1 MRNKSLLKKSI
12 LSIIFAALTAMFA
25 VGLILS
31 SFDKQTSTKGE
42 IEWTE
47 DFSQTPQNTDTW
59 LDNPDYYIAS
69 LSELEGSG
77 TSSAPYKIYT
87 AQQLAGLAYYTQ
99 NTGAL
104 SNYFVLC
111 DNIDLSAHYWVP
123 IGCGYK
129 YGTTTSQQRQFLGIF
144 DGQGYTI
151 SGLYTECPEQSAA
164 YSYMG
169 LFGYSSGNQDIAIQN
184 LNIVDSY
191 VQGYQYVGGILG
203 YGSALIRNCSFDG
216 VVSGSRIVGGII
228 GQSSYI
234 LNCVNY
240 GKINATTFVGGIMGY
255 SADNGEIRYCR
266 NEGEVVSTGSN
277 VGGIVGY
284 LHNDTLKIIK
294 CSNLGNISS
303 EANYAA
309 GILGQVYQGNW
320 AEALIYDCLNKGSVV
335 GVNYVAG
342 ISLCTYNR
350 KNRSTYVSHCVNEG
364 AISGQSHIYG
374 TAHISSGECNNTV
387 NTGSVSGTEYLYGTT
402 NRPVVDNKNYFGG
415 NCSQNMTQISGSIYS
430 STLVQDMQD
439 SNWWQDQTVWS
450 EPWDFETTWQLVEG
464 QLQLI
469 PPLESWDDVAKTT
482 FQGSGTEE
490 DPFQISSAEQLAGLS
505 VLVNAGNT
513 FQGQYLKVT
522 QPLDMGGRNFTPI
535 GFKQLLVSERNPS
548 VRFAGNFDGG
558 GFEISNLTIQ
568 GMQHGAYGHH
578 GLFGYTNAGIPT
590 IKNIILTDVDIS
602 AGIYVGGIIG
612 YAASG
617 AELSNCQV
625 RGKISGYS
633 YLGGIA
639 GYFASNRTITDC
651 INYADITSEADSS
664 RIGGIVGE
672 GSAENCENWGDISAP
687 NCDYVGGISGSRS
700 VSDSVNY
707 GDVEGSR
714 YVGGVSGGASA
725 SGSSYSF
732 SNVQNYGSVV
742 GSNYVGGLVG
752 ARVSTIKNSSN
763 HGQVSGGSS
772 AYIGGIVGQNATSVY
787 GCYNTGNITGGR
799 YVGGI
804 LSAIGSI
811 YNSYNLGTVKPSGS
825 NSSSYTYTGGI
836 GGYNITTI
844 SGCYNLGEI
853 VGGTRNYVG
862 GVAGQMST
870 SGTPSIINSYNRGS
884 VQSTG
889 NYVGGLVG
897 DGGIASISNSY
908 NLATVSGGANYV
920 GGIAGRLTTG
930 SITNCFNGAL
940 VSNSSGNM
948 GAILGYG
955 ESSPISNCYFG
966 IACTDIAVCGS
977 GTATISATAFRA
989 TLESDAKSLS
999 FYQDENLFDSSSPWN
1014 FNLIWQIDAQTNDG
1028 YPTLKE
1034 QSYWQDQTLDTEFA
1048 GEGTPEKP
1056 YQISSEEE
1064 LAGFASL
1071 VNGGN
1076 IFAGQYFAQ
1085 TKDLDLSIHYWAAI
1099 GNSTY
1104 SFNGVFDGNG
1114 FEINGVNISEATS
1127 YQGLFGK
1134 AAGGELKNIHIKNS
1148 SIQGGAYVGGIV
1160 GSSNSLISNCS
1171 FNGTI
1176 NTSGGYVGGIAGASG
1191 LTISNCSFN
1200 GTINAS
1206 SSGVGGIVGSGTDI
1220 SSCSSYGSVNGKTD
1234 YVGGIVGYSSGGTI
1248 TGCANYATVTSTRNY
1263 SGGIS
1268 GGYSGMFATFIDCIN
1283 YGNVSGTYSSGI
1295 VGFAAELIDGCINY
1309 GDISGSYCS
1318 GIGYQIDTITNCKN
1332 FGVIAE
1338 GTGNGAGITW
1348 LGDDEI
1354 SNCENYGEARSGI
1367 ASNLYY
1373 PINSIIENCR
1383 NYAKVSAAGIVGSIS
1398 SSSSSTRYSYQ
1409 ILNCANFG
1417 DVVKSSATGYAGGI
1431 VGYISNTG
1439 GKRIVIDS
1447 CFNAGNIEGGGYS
1460 GGIVGQMYG
1469 SGSNVVQISNCGSE
1483 GNVSGEG
1490 LVGAI
1495 AGNGRSDLS
1504 ISNCYAV
1511 SSISQERLV
1520 GDDVTV
1526 PDNCVYILTV
1536 DDGSGVV
1543 TTYKKFI
1550 GNDFTDFAWL
1560 NDASCPIPKALAW
1573 SGQFQETPSE
1583 YQGQA
1588 DWILYK
1594 MQQDGWTAVA

>member
-25 VGLILS
+25 VGLVLS

-69 LSELEGSG
+69 LSELEGRG

-99 NTGAL
+99 NTGTL

-123 IGCGYK
+123 IGCYYK
-129 YGTTTSQQRQFLGIF
+129 YGTTTSQQRQFNGVF

-169 LFGYSSGNQDIAIQN
+169 LFGYLSGNQDIAIQN

-191 VQGYQYVGGILG
+191 VQGYQYVGGIAG

-216 VVSGSRIVGGII
+216 VVSGSSRVGGII
-228 GQSSYI
+228 GCGDYGKVSI

-240 GKINATTFVGGIMGY
+240 GKINATSYAGGIMGH
-255 SADNGEIRYCR
+255 SADNGEIKFCR

-277 VGGIVGY
+277 VGGIVGC
-284 LHNDTLKIIK
+284 LLADTLKIIK

-309 GILGQVYQGNW
+309 GILGQVYQGNG
-320 AEALIYDCLNKGSVV
+320 ADALIYDCLNKGSVV

-342 ISLCTYNR
+342 ISMCTYNR
-350 KNRSTYVSHCVNEG
+350 SSYDTVVAHCLNEG
-364 AISGQSHIYG
+364 TISGQSYVYG
-374 TAHISSGECNNTV
+374 TAHISYGQCNNTV

-402 NRPVVDNKNYFGG
+402 NRSVSDNKNYFGG

-464 QLQLI
+464 QLQLM
-469 PPLESWDDVAKTT
+469 PPLESWEDVAETT

-490 DPFQISSAEQLAGLS
+490 EPFQISSAEQLAGLS

-513 FQGQYLKVT
+513 FQGQYFKVT

-535 GFKQLLVSERNPS
+535 GFKQLLISESPS

-558 GFEISNLTIQ
+558 GFEIANLTMQ
-568 GMQHGAYGHH
+568 GMQHGAYSNH
-578 GLFGYTNAGIPT
+578 GLFGYTNSGNSI

-602 AGIYVGGIIG
+602 AGSYVGGIVG
-612 YAASG
+612 RAS
-617 AELSNCQV
+617 ATISNCQV
-625 RGKISGYS
+625 SGKISGFS
-633 YLGGIA
+633 YLGGIS
-639 GYFASNRTITDC
+639 GYFGTITDC

-707 GDVEGSR
+707 GNVEGSK
-714 YVGGVSGGASA
+714 YVGGVSGAA
-725 SGSSYSF
+725 AYSSSKYSF
-732 SNVQNYGSVV
+732 SNVHNYGRVSA
-742 GSNYVGGLVG
+742 SNYVGGLVG
-752 ARVSTIKNSSN
+752 ARVSTIRNSSN
-763 HGQVSGGSS
+763 HGQVSGGTS
-772 AYIGGIVGQNATSVY
+772 AYIGGIVGQNATSIY

-804 LSAIGSI
+804 LGGSGSI
-811 YNSYNLGTVKPSGS
+811 YNSYNLGTVKPSS
-825 NSSSYTYTGGI
+825 PYSPSYTGGI

-862 GVAGQMST
+862 GLAGSMST
-870 SGTPSIINSYNRGS
+870 SGAPSIINSYNRGS

-889 NYVGGLVG
+889 NYIGGLVG

-989 TLESDAKSLS
+989 TLERDAKSLS
-999 FYQDENLFDSSSPWN
+999 FYQDENLFDSSSPWD

-1028 YPTLKE
+1028 YPTFKE

-1048 GEGTPEKP
+1048 GKGTLENP

-1076 IFAGQYFAQ
+1076 TFAGQYFAQ

-1104 SFNGVFDGNG
+1104 SFNGVFDGNN
-1114 FEINGVNISEATS
+1114 FEINGVNISETTS

-1148 SIQGGAYVGGIV
+1148 SIQGTGYVGGIV
-1160 GSSNSLISNCS
+1160 GDSDSLISNCSFDGAINTSSNYVGGIAGASDSLISNCS

-1176 NTSGGYVGGIAGASG
+1176 N
-1191 LTISNCSFN
+1191 
-1200 GTINAS
+1200 S
-1206 SSGVGGIVGSGTDI
+1206 SSGNVGGIVGRGSDI
-1220 SSCSSYGSVNGKTD
+1220 SSCSSYGSVNGRST
-1234 YVGGIVGYSSGGTI
+1234 YVGGIVGMPTGAGNTISG
-1248 TGCANYATVTSTRNY
+1248 CLNYATVTSTY
-1263 SGGIS
+1263 QHIGGIS
-1268 GGYSGMFATFIDCIN
+1268 GGYSLMYATFIDCIN

-1295 VGFAAELIDGCINY
+1295 VGFAAKLIDGCINY

-1338 GTGNGAGITW
+1338 GTGNGAGISYM
-1348 LGDDEI
+1348 GGDEI
-1354 SNCENYGEARSGI
+1354 SNCENYGEANVGI
-1367 ASNLYY
+1367 VDNLYY
-1373 PINSIIENCR
+1373 ASNSIIENCR
-1383 NYAKVSAAGIVGSIS
+1383 NYAKVKSAGIVDSIS
-1398 SSSSSTRYSYQ
+1398 SSSSNTRNSYQ

-1417 DVVKSSATGYAGGI
+1417 DVVQSSATSYAGGI

-1460 GGIVGQMYG
+1460 GGIVGQMLG

-1526 PDNCVYILTV
+1526 PNNCVYILTV

-1550 GNDFTDFAWL
+1550 GNDFTGFAWL
-1560 NDASCPIPKALAW
+1560 NDASCPIPKELAW

>member
-1 MRNKSLLKKSI
+1 
-12 LSIIFAALTAMFA
+12 MFA
-25 VGLILS
+25 EGLILL

-123 IGCGYK
+123 IGCYYK
-129 YGTTTSQQRQFLGIF
+129 YGTTTSQQRHFNGVF

-169 LFGYSSGNQDIAIQN
+169 LFGYSSGNQDVAIQN

-203 YGSALIRNCSFDG
+203 SGPALIRNCSFDG
-216 VVSGSRIVGGII
+216 VVSGSSRVGGII
-228 GQSSYI
+228 GRSSYI

-240 GKINATTFVGGIMGY
+240 GKINATSSVGGIMGY
-255 SADNGEIRYCR
+255 SVNNGEIKFCR

-284 LHNDTLKIIK
+284 LYSDTLKIIK

-309 GILGQVYQGNW
+309 GILGQVYQRFGG
-320 AEALIYDCLNKGSVV
+320 EALIYDCLNKGSVV

-342 ISLCTYNR
+342 ISLCTYGSN
-350 KNRSTYVSHCVNEG
+350 NYNVQVSHCINEG
-364 AISGQSHIYG
+364 AISGQSYVYG
-374 TAHISSGECNNTV
+374 IAHISSSECNNTV

-402 NRPVVDNKNYFGG
+402 NHSVADNKNYFGG

-469 PPLESWDDVAKTT
+469 PPLESWDDVAETT
-482 FQGSGTEE
+482 LQGSGTEE
-490 DPFQISSAEQLAGLS
+490 EPFQISSAEQLAGLS

-513 FQGQYLKVT
+513 FQGQYFKVT

-535 GFKQLLVSERNPS
+535 GFKQFLAGEKNPS

-578 GLFGYTNAGIPT
+578 GLFGYTNSGNSI

-602 AGIYVGGIIG
+602 AGIYVGGIAG
-612 YAASG
+612 YASATI
-617 AELSNCQV
+617 SNCQV
-625 RGKISGYS
+625 SGKISGYS
-633 YLGGIA
+633 YLGGIS
-639 GYFASNRTITDC
+639 GYCDTITDC
-651 INYADITSEADSS
+651 INYADITSECGTSY

-687 NCDYVGGISGSRS
+687 DSNYVGGISGGDSS
-700 VSDSVNY
+700 VF
-707 GDVEGSR
+707 G
-714 YVGGVSGGASA
+714 
-725 SGSSYSF
+725 YSF
-732 SNVQNYGSVV
+732 SNVHNYGSVA
-742 GSNYVGGLVG
+742 GSDFVGGLVG
-752 ARVSTIKNSSN
+752 SRVSTIKNSSN
-763 HGQVSGGSS
+763 HGQVSGGGMA
-772 AYIGGIVGQNATSVY
+772 AYIGGIVGSYGGTIY
-787 GCYNTGNITGGR
+787 GCYNTGNITGGK

-804 LSAIGSI
+804 LGNSGSI
-811 YNSYNLGTVKPSGS
+811 YNSYNLGTVTPSNFS
-825 NSSSYTYTGGI
+825 SSSYIGGI
-836 GGYNITTI
+836 GGYSISKI

-853 VGGTRNYVG
+853 VGGTQNYVG
-862 GVAGQMST
+862 GLAGRMST

-889 NYVGGLVG
+889 SYVGGLVG

-908 NLATVSGGANYV
+908 NLATVSGGANYM

-999 FYQDENLFDSSSPWN
+999 FYQDENLFDSSSPWD

-1034 QSYWQDQTLDTEFA
+1034 RSYWHDQTLDTEFA
-1048 GEGTPEKP
+1048 GDGTLEKP

-1076 IFAGQYFAQ
+1076 TFAGQYFAQ
-1085 TKDLDLSIHYWAAI
+1085 TKDLDLSIHYWVAI

-1114 FEINGVNISEATS
+1114 FEINGVNTSEGVS

-1148 SIQGGAYVGGIV
+1148 SIKGASYVGGIV
-1160 GSSNSLISNCS
+1160 VDSDSL
-1171 FNGTI
+1171 
-1176 NTSGGYVGGIAGASG
+1176 
-1191 LTISNCSFN
+1191 ISNCSFN

-1206 SSGVGGIVGSGTDI
+1206 SGYVGGIASTSDSLISNCSFNGTINSSSGRVGGIVGSGRDI
-1220 SSCSSYGSVNGKTD
+1220 SSCSSYGSVNGRSD

-1248 TGCANYATVTSTRNY
+1248 TGCANYATVTSARNY
-1263 SGGIS
+1263 IGGIS
-1268 GGYSGMFATFIDCIN
+1268 GGNSNMYASFIDCIN
-1283 YGNVSGTYSSGI
+1283 YGNVSGKYSSGI
-1295 VGFAAELIDGCINY
+1295 VGFAAKLIDGCINY
-1309 GDISGSYCS
+1309 GDINGSYCS

-1338 GTGNGAGITW
+1338 GTGNGAGIAYF
-1348 LGDDEI
+1348 GGDEI
-1354 SNCENYGEARSGI
+1354 SNCENYGEAPCGITQSLSG
-1367 ASNLYY
+1367 SYDC
-1373 PINSIIENCR
+1373 IIQNCR
-1383 NYAKVSAAGIVGSIS
+1383 NYAKVRSAGIVGSIS
-1398 SSSSSTRYSYQ
+1398 SSSSARYSCQ

-1417 DVVKSSATGYAGGI
+1417 DVVQSSATSYAGGI
-1431 VGYISNTG
+1431 VGYISDTG

-1460 GGIVGQMYG
+1460 GGIVGQMSG
-1469 SGSNVVQISNCGSE
+1469 SGSKVVQISNCGSE

-1536 DDGSGVV
+1536 DDGSGVT

>member
-25 VGLILS
+25 VGLVLL
-31 SFDKQTSTKGE
+31 SFDKQTSTKAE

-77 TSSAPYKIYT
+77 TSSDPYKIYT
-87 AQQLAGLAYYTQ
+87 ARELAGLAYYTQ
-99 NTGAL
+99 NTGTL

-123 IGCGYK
+123 IGCSYK

-169 LFGYSSGNQDIAIQN
+169 LFGYSSGNQNIAIQN

-240 GKINATTFVGGIMGY
+240 GKINATSYAGGIMGY
-255 SADNGEIRYCR
+255 SEDNGEIKFCR

-364 AISGQSHIYG
+364 AISGQSYIYG
-374 TAHISSGECNNTV
+374 TAHISYGQCNNTV

-402 NRPVVDNKNYFGG
+402 NRFDADNKNYFGG
-415 NCSQNMTQISGSIYS
+415 NCSQNMTEISGSIYS

-450 EPWDFETTWQLVEG
+450 ETWDFETTWQLVEG

-469 PPLESWDDVAKTT
+469 PPLESWDDVAETI

-513 FQGQYLKVT
+513 FQGQYFKVS

-535 GFKQLLVSERNPS
+535 GFKQFSPSESNPS

-558 GFEISNLTIQ
+558 GFEIANLTMQ

-578 GLFGYTNAGIPT
+578 GLFGYTHSGNSI
-590 IKNIILTDVDIS
+590 IKNIILINVDIS
-602 AGIYVGGIIG
+602 AGNYVGGIIG
-612 YAASG
+612 RAASG
-617 AELSNCQV
+617 TELSNCQV
-625 RGKISGYS
+625 SGKISGYF

-639 GYFASNRTITDC
+639 GYFSSARTITDC

-707 GDVEGSR
+707 GNVEGSK
-714 YVGGVSGGASA
+714 YVGGVSGAATS
-725 SGSSYSF
+725 SSSSYSF
-732 SNVQNYGSVV
+732 SNVHNYGRVSA
-742 GSNYVGGLVG
+742 SSYVGGLVG
-752 ARVSTIKNSSN
+752 ARVSTIRNSSN

-772 AYIGGIVGQNATSVY
+772 ARIGGIVGSNATSVY
-787 GCYNTGNITGGR
+787 GCYNTGNITGGMF
-799 YVGGI
+799 VGGI
-804 LSAIGSI
+804 LGSSGSI

-825 NSSSYTYTGGI
+825 SSSAYTGGI
-836 GGYNITTI
+836 GGYSITTI

-853 VGGTRNYVG
+853 VGGTRNYIG
-862 GVAGQMST
+862 GLAGQMLT
-870 SGTPSIINSYNRGS
+870 SGTSSIINSYNRGS

-1076 IFAGQYFAQ
+1076 TFAGQYFAQ
-1085 TKDLDLSIHYWAAI
+1085 TKDLDLSIHYWVAI

-1104 SFNGVFDGNG
+1104 SFNGVFDGNN
-1114 FEINGVNISEATS
+1114 FEINGVNISEAAS

-1134 AAGGELKNIHIKNS
+1134 ASGGELKNIHIKNS
-1148 SIQGGAYVGGIV
+1148 SIQGVSYVGGVV
-1160 GSSNSLISNCS
+1160 GDSDSL
-1171 FNGTI
+1171 
-1176 NTSGGYVGGIAGASG
+1176 
-1191 LTISNCSFN
+1191 ISNCSFN

-1206 SSGVGGIVGSGTDI
+1206 SYVGGIAGASGLISNCSFNGTINSLSGLVGGIVGLGSNI
-1220 SSCSSYGSVNGKTD
+1220 SSCSSYGSVNGRSD
-1234 YVGGIVGYSSGGTI
+1234 HVGGIAGSSRGII
-1248 TGCANYATVTSTRNY
+1248 TGCANYANVTNTSNHT
-1263 SGGIS
+1263 GGIA
-1268 GGYSGMFATFIDCIN
+1268 GYGISAQIIDCFN
-1283 YGNVSGTYSSGI
+1283 HGNISGPQYVSGITGRY
-1295 VGFAAELIDGCINY
+1295 ADLIDGCINY
-1309 GDISGSYCS
+1309 GNISGGSCS
-1318 GIGYQIDTITNCKN
+1318 GIGDQVDTITNCKN
-1332 FGVIAE
+1332 FGIINE
-1338 GTGNGAGITW
+1338 GTGSGAGIACS
-1348 LGDDEI
+1348 GSDEI
-1354 SNCENYGEARSGI
+1354 SNCENYGEALCGITQSLSG
-1367 ASNLYY
+1367 SYDY
-1373 PINSIIENCR
+1373 IIQNCR
-1383 NYAKVSAAGIVGSIS
+1383 NYAKVRSAGIVGSIS

-1469 SGSNVVQISNCGSE
+1469 SGNNVVQISNCGSE

-1526 PDNCVYILTV
+1526 PNNCVYILTV

-1550 GNDFTDFAWL
+1550 GNDFTGFAWL
-1560 NDASCPIPKALAW
+1560 NDASCPIPKELAW

>member
-1 MRNKSLLKKSI
+1 ML
-12 LSIIFAALTAMFA
+12 
-25 VGLILS
+25 

-77 TSSAPYKIYT
+77 TSKDPYKIYT
-87 AQQLAGLAYYTQ
+87 ARELAGLAYYTQ
-99 NTGAL
+99 NTGYL

-123 IGCGYK
+123 IGCYYK
-129 YGTTTSQQRQFLGIF
+129 YGTTTSQQRQFNGVF

-169 LFGYSSGNQDIAIQN
+169 LFGYLSGNIYITIQN

-191 VQGYQYVGGILG
+191 VQGYQYVGGIAG

-216 VVSGSRIVGGII
+216 VVSGSSRVGGII

-240 GKINATTFVGGIMGY
+240 GKINATSSVGGIMGY
-255 SADNGEIRYCR
+255 SADNGEIKFCR
-266 NEGEVVSTGSN
+266 NEGEVVSTGGN

-284 LHNDTLKIIK
+284 LLDDTLKIIK
-294 CSNLGNISS
+294 CSNIGNISS

-309 GILGQVYQGNW
+309 GILGQVFQGNG

-342 ISLCTYNR
+342 ISLCTYGR
-350 KNRSTYVSHCVNEG
+350 VNRSTYVLHCVNEG
-364 AISGQSHIYG
+364 AISGQSYVYG
-374 TAHISSGECNNTV
+374 IAYLLSGECNNTV

-402 NRPVVDNKNYFGG
+402 NRSVADNKNYFGG
-415 NCSQNMTQISGSIYS
+415 NCSQNMTEVSGSSYS
-430 STLVQDMQD
+430 STLVKDMQD

-513 FQGQYLKVT
+513 FQGQYFKVT

-535 GFKQLLVSERNPS
+535 GFKQFSPSERNPS
-548 VRFAGNFDGG
+548 VYFAGNFDGG
-558 GFEISNLTIQ
+558 GFEISNLTMQ
-568 GMQHGAYGHH
+568 GMQLGAYSYH
-578 GLFGYTNAGIPT
+578 GLFGYILSSTLQ
-590 IKNIILTDVDIS
+590 NIILTNVDIS
-602 AGIYVGGIIG
+602 AGIYVGGIVG
-612 YAASG
+612 YASATI
-617 AELSNCQV
+617 SNCQV
-625 RGKISGYS
+625 SGKISGFY

-639 GYFASNRTITDC
+639 GYFASRTITDC
-651 INYADITSEADSS
+651 INYANITSEADSGQ
-664 RIGGIVGE
+664 IGGIVGE

-687 NCDYVGGISGSRS
+687 YCDRVGGISGIRS

-707 GDVEGSR
+707 GNVEGSS
-714 YVGGVSGGASA
+714 YVGGISGGTS
-725 SGSSYSF
+725 SSSSYSF
-732 SNVQNYGSVV
+732 SNVHNYGRVSA
-742 GSNYVGGLVG
+742 SNYVGGLVG

-763 HGQVSGGSS
+763 HGQVSGGTS
-772 AYIGGIVGQNATSVY
+772 ARIGGIVGYNATNIY

-804 LSAIGSI
+804 LGYSGSI

-825 NSSSYTYTGGI
+825 NSSSYTGGI
-836 GGYNITTI
+836 GGYNIATI
-844 SGCYNLGEI
+844 RGCYNLGEI

-862 GVAGQMST
+862 GLAGQMST

-989 TLESDAKSLS
+989 TLERDAKSLS
-999 FYQDENLFDSSSPWN
+999 FYQDENLFDSSSPWD

-1028 YPTLKE
+1028 YPTFKE

-1048 GEGTPEKP
+1048 GKGTLENP

-1076 IFAGQYFAQ
+1076 TFAGQYFAQ

-1114 FEINGVNISEATS
+1114 FEINGVNISETTS

-1148 SIQGGAYVGGIV
+1148 SIQGTGYVGGIV
-1160 GSSNSLISNCS
+1160 GDSDSLISNCS
-1171 FNGTI
+1171 FDGAI
-1176 NTSGGYVGGIAGASG
+1176 NTSSGYVGGIAGASD

-1200 GTINAS
+1200 GTINS
-1206 SSGVGGIVGSGTDI
+1206 SSGNVGGIVGRGSDI
-1220 SSCSSYGSVNGKTD
+1220 SSCSSYGSVNGRST
-1234 YVGGIVGYSSGGTI
+1234 YVGGIMGMPTGAGNTISG
-1248 TGCANYATVTSTRNY
+1248 CLNYATVTSTY
-1263 SGGIS
+1263 QHIGGIS
-1268 GGYSGMFATFIDCIN
+1268 GGYSLMYATFIDCIN

-1295 VGFAAELIDGCINY
+1295 VGFAAKLIDGCINY

-1338 GTGNGAGITW
+1338 GTGNGAGISYM
-1348 LGDDEI
+1348 GGDEI
-1354 SNCENYGEARSGI
+1354 SNCENYGEANVGI
-1367 ASNLYY
+1367 VDNLYY
-1373 PINSIIENCR
+1373 ASNSIIENCR
-1383 NYAKVSAAGIVGSIS
+1383 NYAKVKSAGIVDSIS
-1398 SSSSSTRYSYQ
+1398 SSSSNTRNSYQ

-1417 DVVKSSATGYAGGI
+1417 DVVQSSATSYAGGI

-1469 SGSNVVQISNCGSE
+1469 SGNNVVQISNCGSE
-1483 GNVSGEG
+1483 DNVSGEG

-1550 GNDFTDFAWL
+1550 GNDFTGFAWL
-1560 NDASCPIPKALAW
+1560 NDASCPIPKELAW

>member
-1 MRNKSLLKKSI
+1 
-12 LSIIFAALTAMFA
+12 MFA
-25 VGLILS
+25 VGLVLL
-31 SFDKQTSTKGE
+31 SFDKQTSTKAE

-77 TSSAPYKIYT
+77 TSSNPYKIYT
-87 AQQLAGLAYYTQ
+87 ARELAGLAYYTQ
-99 NTGAL
+99 NTGVL

-123 IGCGYK
+123 IGGRYK
-129 YGTTTSQQRQFLGIF
+129 YGTTTSSQQRQFLGIF

-169 LFGYSSGNQDIAIQN
+169 LFGYSSGNNYIAIQN

-255 SADNGEIRYCR
+255 SADNGEIKFCR

-284 LHNDTLKIIK
+284 LYSDTLKIIK
-294 CSNLGNISS
+294 CLNLGNITS

-309 GILGQVYQGNW
+309 GILGQVYQGNG

-342 ISLCTYNR
+342 ISMCTYNR
-350 KNRSTYVSHCVNEG
+350 SSYDTVVAHCLNEG
-364 AISGQSHIYG
+364 TISGQSYVYG
-374 TAHISSGECNNTV
+374 TAHISYGQCNNTV

-402 NRPVVDNKNYFGG
+402 NRSVADNKNYFGG

-450 EPWDFETTWQLVEG
+450 EPWDFEATWQLVEG
-464 QLQLI
+464 QLQLM
-469 PPLESWDDVAKTT
+469 PPLESWDDVAEKT

-490 DPFQISSAEQLAGLS
+490 EPFQISSAEQLAGLS

-513 FQGQYLKVT
+513 FQGQYFKVT

-535 GFKQLLVSERNPS
+535 GFKQLLVSENNPS

-558 GFEISNLTIQ
+558 GFEIANLTMQ
-568 GMQHGAYGHH
+568 GMQHGAYSRH
-578 GLFGYTNAGIPT
+578 GLFGYINSGNSI

-602 AGIYVGGIIG
+602 AGSYVGGIVG
-612 YAASG
+612 RAS
-617 AELSNCQV
+617 ATISNCQV
-625 RGKISGYS
+625 SGKISGFS
-633 YLGGIA
+633 YLGGIS
-639 GYFASNRTITDC
+639 GYFGTITDC
-651 INYADITSEADSS
+651 INYADITSEADSG

-707 GDVEGSR
+707 GNVEGSK
-714 YVGGVSGGASA
+714 YVGGVSGAA
-725 SGSSYSF
+725 AYSSSKYSF
-732 SNVQNYGSVV
+732 SNVHNYGRVSA
-742 GSNYVGGLVG
+742 SNYVGGLVG

-763 HGQVSGGSS
+763 HGQVSGGTS
-772 AYIGGIVGQNATSVY
+772 AYIGGIVGQNATSIY

-804 LSAIGSI
+804 LGGSGSI
-811 YNSYNLGTVKPSGS
+811 YNSYNLGTVKPSS
-825 NSSSYTYTGGI
+825 PYSPSYTGGI

-844 SGCYNLGEI
+844 SGCNNLGEI

-862 GVAGQMST
+862 GLAGQMST
-870 SGTPSIINSYNRGS
+870 SGAPSIINSYNRGS

-999 FYQDENLFDSSSPWN
+999 FYQDENLFDGSSPWN

-1076 IFAGQYFAQ
+1076 TFAGQYFAQ
-1085 TKDLDLSIHYWAAI
+1085 TKDLDLSIHYWVAI

-1104 SFNGVFDGNG
+1104 SFNGVFDGNN
-1114 FEINGVNISEATS
+1114 FEINGVNISETTS

-1134 AAGGELKNIHIKNS
+1134 TSGGELKNIHIKNS

-1160 GSSNSLISNCS
+1160 GDSDSLISNCS

-1176 NTSGGYVGGIAGASG
+1176 NTSGGYVGGIAGASDS
-1191 LTISNCSFN
+1191 LISNCSFN
-1200 GTINAS
+1200 GTINT
-1206 SSGVGGIVGSGTDI
+1206 SGGYVGGIVGSGTDI
-1220 SSCSSYGSVNGKTD
+1220 SSCSSYGSVNGKSN
-1234 YVGGIVGYSSGGTI
+1234 YVGAIVGYSSGGTI
-1248 TGCANYATVTSTRNY
+1248 TGCANYANVTNTSNHT
-1263 SGGIS
+1263 G
-1268 GGYSGMFATFIDCIN
+1268 
-1283 YGNVSGTYSSGI
+1283 GI
-1295 VGFAAELIDGCINY
+1295 VGYGRSARIINCINHGNISGYQYISGITGRYADLIDGCINY
-1309 GDISGSYCS
+1309 GDISGNYCS
-1318 GIGYQIDTITNCKN
+1318 GMGDLVDTITNCKN
-1332 FGVIAE
+1332 FGIIAE
-1338 GTGNGAGITW
+1338 GTGNGAGIAYS
-1348 LGDDEI
+1348 GSDEI
-1354 SNCENYGEARSGI
+1354 SNCENYGEAGYGI
-1367 ASNLYY
+1367 ARELYY
-1373 PINSIIENCR
+1373 ASNSIIENCR
-1383 NYAKVSAAGIVGSIS
+1383 NYAKVKAAGIVGSIL

-1417 DVVKSSATGYAGGI
+1417 DVVQSSATSSAGGI
-1431 VGYISNTG
+1431 VGYISDTG
-1439 GKRIVIDS
+1439 SKRIVIDS

-1460 GGIVGQMYG
+1460 GGIVGHMYG

-1483 GNVSGEG
+1483 GNVLGEG

-1495 AGNGRSDLS
+1495 DGNGRSDLS

-1536 DDGSGVV
+1536 DDGSGVT